1 LQQYFDVEAFDASRF
16 SGAQSLVAGD
26 APRNVLRGPGF
37 VNIDFSLLKHVVLSE
52 SARLQLRAEFF
63 NLANTPHF
71 ANPASAMA
79 SGNFGSIT
87 QTVGNARIVQFGMKA
102 IF

>member
-1 LQQYFDVEAFDASRF
+1 
-16 SGAQSLVAGD
+16 
-26 APRNVLRGPGF
+26 
-37 VNIDFSLLKHVVLSE
+37 VLSE